1 MASPDL
7 ATTLTAL
14 LEPMAEQHGLTL
26 VTVEIVGHKNEPTV
40 RVYLD
45 REGGI
50 DIDAIA
56 AANEWV
62 EEVLENVRELSST
75 YTLEVSSPG
84 IERPLRRLVDFER
97 FTGSK
102 ADIRTDVLV
111 DRRKRFNGTIAG
123 VEGSDVLVDVDGTIY
138 RVPHDAISKAK
149 LRVTIDFGQEGKGD
163 LE

>member
-14 LEPMAEQHGLTL
+14 LESRAEEHGLVL
-26 VTVEIVGHKNEPTV
+26 VTVEIVGHKMEPTV

-56 AANEWV
+56 AANAWV
-62 EEVLENVRELSST
+62 DEALENVEELSST

-97 FTGSK
+97 FAGSK

-111 DRRKRFNGTIAG
+111 DRRKRFPGTIAG
-123 VEGSDVLVDVDGTIY
+123 VEGSDVLIDVEGTTY
-138 RVPHDAISKAK
+138 RVPHDAISKAR

>member
-1 MASPDL
+1 MATTDL

-14 LEPMAEQHGLTL
+14 LEPLAEQHGLTL
-26 VTVEIVGHKNEPTV
+26 VTVEIVGHKAEPTV

-62 EEVLENVRELSST
+62 GEALEDVRELSTT

-97 FTGSK
+97 FVGSR

-111 DRRKRFNGTIAG
+111 DRRKRFQGTIAG
-123 VEGSDVLVDVDGTIY
+123 VEGSDVLIDVDGTTY
-138 RVPHDAISKAK
+138 RVPHEAISKAR

>member
-14 LEPMAEQHGLTL
+14 LEPRAEEHGLML
-26 VTVEIVGHKNEPTV
+26 VAVEVVGHKSEPTV

-62 EEVLENVRELSST
+62 GATLDDLKELSGT

-84 IERPLRRLVDFER
+84 IERPLRKLVDFAR
-97 FTGSK
+97 FVGST

-111 DRRKRFNGTIAG
+111 DRRKRFGGTIAG
-123 VEGSDVLVDVDGTIY
+123 VEGSDVLVDVDGTTY
-138 RVPHDAISKAK
+138 RVPHDAIVKAK

>member
-1 MASPDL
+1 MATPDL
-7 ATTLTAL
+7 ATALTAL
-14 LEPMAEQHGLTL
+14 LEPRAQEHGLSL
-26 VTVEIVGHKNEPTV
+26 VAVEVVGHKNDPTV

-62 EEVLENVRELSST
+62 DATLEHVKELSST

-84 IERPLRRLVDFER
+84 IERPLRRLVDFSRFAGER
-97 FTGSK
+97 

-111 DRRKRFNGTIAG
+111 DGRKRFQGTIAG
-123 VEGSDVLVDVDGTIY
+123 VEGSDVLVDVDGTTY

-163 LE
+163 LA

>member
-14 LEPMAEQHGLTL
+14 LEPRAEEHGLML
-26 VTVEIVGHKNEPTV
+26 VAVEIVGQKNEPTV

-62 EEVLENVRELSST
+62 GATLDDVKELSGT

-84 IERPLRRLVDFER
+84 IERPLRKLVDFAR
-97 FTGSK
+97 FVGST

-111 DRRKRFNGTIAG
+111 DRRKRFGGTIAG
-123 VEGSDVLVDVDGTIY
+123 VEGSDVLVDVDGTTY
-138 RVPHDAISKAK
+138 RVPHDAIVKAK